1 MQDNDFKT
9 YYEEQRE
16 LLREAFAEIGQ
27 KAELILTVGQ
37 LLMENG
43 ADTAQIVR
51 DMKRVAAYT
60 GISAEKFHLHVT
72 YTTLLL
78 NISDEHHSHTS
89 FRKCPKHAVNMKIIS
104 AVSRLTTRLTNSKAS
119 LTP

>member
-1 MQDNDFKT
+1 MRDDDFKT

-43 ADTAQIVR
+43 ADTPQIVR
-51 DMKRVAAYT
+51 DMKRVAAYM
-60 GISAEKFHLHVT
+60 GIPAEKFHLHIM
-72 YTTLLL
+72 YKL
-78 NISDEHHSHTS
+78 
-89 FRKCPKHAVNMKIIS
+89 
-104 AVSRLTTRLTNSKAS
+104 
-119 LTP
+119 